1 MGASNALFLR
11 SGGFPRK
18 LLNNLIRIHSD
29 DFKTEQG
36 HLPLTFCVI
45 YFMAW
50 TWPCQSWILQS
61 RLLMKIKISS
71 NFFKKSQFI
80 FLELKS
86 FLLFSKRAKV
96 FQALLAQLW
105 LFSAHKVLGKVLFFM
120 NKFLII
126 LGTLLNYLFD
136 TKFDVMSGEKRSQT
150 THGKTKSMSSLS

>member
-1 MGASNALFLR
+1 
-11 SGGFPRK
+11 
-18 LLNNLIRIHSD
+18 
-29 DFKTEQG
+29 
-36 HLPLTFCVI
+36 
-45 YFMAW
+45 
-50 TWPCQSWILQS
+50 
-61 RLLMKIKISS
+61 MKIKISS